1 MISFFTISNMSHEK
15 LFFIPRRHFVFRL
28 EEDDK
33 LERIRIERERELE
46 SMRKARA
53 MQLEEEV
60 EDFS

>member
-1 MISFFTISNMSHEK
+1 MNRPFKTFK
-15 LFFIPRRHFVFRL
+15 RKGFLFLIRRHIVFRQ

-33 LERIRIERERELE
+33 MERIRIERERELE

-60 EDFS
+60 EDFI